1 MQIIFASLITI
12 EKINNMKKS
21 YTLMLLWAFLTSLNA
36 TCLPKLSSYP
46 TAQATIFLDFD
57 GQTVIS
63 SVWNNGNP
71 LVCAA
76 SGMNDT
82 QITEIFNRVSE
93 DYRPFNINITTDST
107 VFLAASLTKR
117 IRIIVTPTSGWYTG
131 VGGVSYTGS
140 FTWGDDT
147 PGFVFPDRLANS
159 PKIIAECCTHESG
172 HTVGLSHQ
180 STYSNTCTLVATYN
194 AGIGSGEIGWA
205 PVMGNS
211 YYKNLTG
218 WNNGPTPN
226 GCNAAQDNLSVI
238 TTQNGFTYRTDD
250 YSDAPGSNLAAL
262 PVINNLFS
270 TSGIITTPSDKDVFK
285 FDFATIG
292 KLHLDAIPY
301 SVGANLDGA
310 DLDVKVTLLNSAM
323 QVIDTYD
330 PATLLNAVID
340 TTLNA
345 GTYYVTLQGTGNVN
359 ASNYGSLGSYT
370 ISGDFTPSGTTPIRD
385 VALTGK
391 VNNNKHN
398 LSWNI
403 ISDEAIKTIA
413 VQSSTD
419 GRFFSTL
426 ATVAPKE
433 NSFTY
438 APTINA
444 DIFYRLK
451 VTSVIDQTVY
461 SNIITLKSAGQAEK
475 LFKVSTLV
483 HNEIMVNAKENYQYQ
498 LADIN
503 GRVIETGKRNA
514 GTNTI
519 NISNMANG
527 IYVIQ
532 MITNNQRQTERIIK
546 Q

>member
-1 MQIIFASLITI
+1 
-12 EKINNMKKS
+12 MKKS
-21 YTLMLLWAFLTSLNA
+21 YILMVLWAFLTSLNA
-36 TCLPKLSSYP
+36 SSLPKLNSLLS
-46 TAQATIFLDFD
+46 TADTAKATIFLDFD

-63 SVWNNGNP
+63 SVWNNGSP
-71 LVCAA
+71 LVCAS
-76 SGMNDT
+76 SGMNDI

-93 DYRPFNINITTDST
+93 DYRPFHINITTDSAI
-107 VFLAASLTKR
+107 FLLAPLTQR

-147 PGFVFPDRLANS
+147 PGFVFTDRLANI
-159 PKIIAECCTHESG
+159 PKYIAECCTHESG

-180 STYSNTCTLVATYN
+180 SLYSNTCALVATYH
-194 AGIGSGEIGWA
+194 AGVGTGEIGWA

-226 GCNAAQDNLSVI
+226 GCNAAQDNLSII

-250 YSDAPGSNLAAL
+250 YSDDPNNNPAL
-262 PVINNLFS
+262 VTITNKSFS
-270 TSGIITTPSDKDVFK
+270 KSGIITTPSDKDVFK
-285 FDFATIG
+285 FDFAVNG

-310 DLDVKVTLLNSAM
+310 DLDIK
-323 QVIDTYD
+323 I
-330 PATLLNAVID
+330 TLLNAAKQIIGTYDSTTLLNALID

-345 GTYYVTLQGTGNVN
+345 GTYYISLQGTGNVN
-359 ASNYGSLGSYT
+359 TTNSNYGSLGSYT
-370 ISGDFTPSGTTPIRD
+370 ISGTFDNTSALPIRE

-391 VNNNKHN
+391 ADKSKHN
-398 LSWNI
+398 LSWKI
-403 ISDEAIKTIA
+403 VADEPIKTIV

-419 GRFFSTL
+419 GRFFTNL
-426 ATVAPKE
+426 ATLDPKE
-433 NSFTY
+433 YSFTY
-438 APTINA
+438 APNINA

-451 VTSVIDQTVY
+451 VTSVINQTVY
-461 SNIITLKSAGQAEK
+461 SNIITLKSAGITEE
-475 LFKVSTLV
+475 LFKVSTFV
-483 HNEIMVNAKENYQYQ
+483 HNEIVVNATENYRYQ
-498 LADIN
+498 LADIH
-503 GRVIETGKRNA
+503 GKVITTGSSNA
-514 GTNTI
+514 GSNRINT
-519 NISNMANG
+519 SNLPNG

-532 MITNNQRQTERIIK
+532 LITNNKRQTERIIK

>member
-1 MQIIFASLITI
+1 
-12 EKINNMKKS
+12 MKKS
-21 YTLMLLWAFLTSLNA
+21 YILIVLWAFLTSFNA
-36 TCLPKLSSYP
+36 FSLPKLNSLLNGTD
-46 TAQATIFLDFD
+46 TAKATIFLDFD
-57 GQTVIS
+57 GQSVIS
-63 SVWNNGNP
+63 SVWNNGNR
-71 LVCAA
+71 LDCAA

-93 DYRPFNINITTDST
+93 DYRPFRINVTTDSA
-107 VFLAASLTKR
+107 VFLKAPLTQR

-159 PKIIAECCTHESG
+159 PKMIAECCTHESG
-172 HTVGLSHQ
+172 HTLSLSHQ
-180 STYSNTCTLVATYN
+180 SSYSNTCALVATYN
-194 AGIGSGEIGWA
+194 AGTGTGEIGWA

-226 GCNAAQDNLSVI
+226 GCTAAQDNLSII

-250 YSDAPGSNLAAL
+250 YSDDANNNPAL
-262 PVINNLFS
+262 VTVTNKSFS
-270 TSGIITTPSDKDVFK
+270 QTGIITTPLDKDVFK
-285 FDFATIG
+285 FDFATKG

-310 DLDVKVTLLNSAM
+310 DLDIKITLLNSSR
-323 QVIDTYD
+323 QIIGIYD
-330 PATLLNAVID
+330 STTLLNALID

-345 GTYYVTLQGTGNVN
+345 GTYYISLEGTDNVN
-359 ASNYGSLGSYT
+359 TTDYGSLGSYT
-370 ISGDFTPSGTTPIRD
+370 ISGTFDENSALPIRE
-385 VALTGK
+385 VALSGK
-391 VNNNKHN
+391 TDKDKHN
-398 LSWNI
+398 LSWRI
-403 ISDEAIKTIA
+403 VADEPIKTII

-419 GRFFSTL
+419 GRFFNNL
-426 ATVAPKE
+426 ASLDAKE
-433 NSFTY
+433 YGFTY
-438 APTINA
+438 SPNINA

-451 VTSVIDQTVY
+451 VTSVINQTVY
-461 SNIITLKSAGQAEK
+461 SNIITLKSAGIAEK
-475 LFKVSTLV
+475 LFKVSTFV
-483 HNEIMVNAKENYQYQ
+483 HNEIVINAKANYQYQ

-503 GRVIETGKRNA
+503 GRVIGTGSSIA
-514 GTNTI
+514 GTNRI
-519 NISNMANG
+519 NISNVPNG

-532 MITNNQRQTERIIK
+532 MITNNQKQTERIIK

>member
-1 MQIIFASLITI
+1 
-12 EKINNMKKS
+12 MKKS
-21 YTLMLLWAFLTSLNA
+21 YTLMVLWALLTSLNA
-36 TCLPKLSSYP
+36 ISLPKLSSFP
-46 TAQATIFLDFD
+46 SAQATIFLDFD
-57 GQTVIS
+57 GQTVVS

-107 VFLAASLTKR
+107 VFLAAPLTKR
-117 IRIIVTPTSGWYTG
+117 MRVIVTTTSGWYTG

-147 PGFVFPDRLANS
+147 PAFVFPDRLGNS
-159 PKIIAECCTHESG
+159 PKLIGECCTHESG

-180 STYSNTCTLVATYN
+180 STYSNTCTLVETYN
-194 AGIGSGEIGWA
+194 SGTGTGEIGWA

-226 GCNAAQDNLSVI
+226 GCTAEQDNLSII

-250 YSDAPGSNLAAL
+250 YSDDPASNPAPITIANQA
-262 PVINNLFS
+262 FS
-270 TSGIITTPSDKDVFK
+270 TSGIITTTTDKDVFK
-285 FDFATIG
+285 FTLTAKG
-292 KLHLDAIPY
+292 ALHLDAIPY
-301 SVGANLDGA
+301 SVNSTNLDGA
-310 DLDVKVTLLNSAM
+310 DLDIKLTLINSSF
-323 QVIDTYD
+323 QTIQTYD
-330 PATLLNAVID
+330 APTLLNATID

-345 GTYYVTLQGTGNVN
+345 GTYYVSLQGTGN
-359 ASNYGSLGSYT
+359 AYTTNYGSLGSYT
-370 ISGDFTPSGTTPIRD
+370 ISGTFVEAGALPIHD

-391 VNNNKHN
+391 VDRGNHN

-403 ISDEAIKTIA
+403 IADEAIKT
-413 VQSSTD
+413 VVVETSTD
-419 GRFFSTL
+419 GRFFTTL
-426 ATVAPKE
+426 ATV
-433 NSFTY
+433 NSKDNAFSYT
-438 APTINA
+438 PSINA

-451 VTSVIDQTVY
+451 VTSVINQTMY
-461 SNIITLKSAGQAEK
+461 SNIITLKSANQVQK
-475 LFKVSTLV
+475 FKVSTLV
-483 HNEIMVNAKENYQYQ
+483 HDAIMVNAPENYQYQ
-498 LADIN
+498 LADMNGKVLQTGTSSAGIKQIN
-503 GRVIETGKRNA
+503 VN
-514 GTNTI
+514 
-519 NISNMANG
+519 NIPNG

-532 MITNNQRQTERIIK
+532 MISNNQKQTERIIK